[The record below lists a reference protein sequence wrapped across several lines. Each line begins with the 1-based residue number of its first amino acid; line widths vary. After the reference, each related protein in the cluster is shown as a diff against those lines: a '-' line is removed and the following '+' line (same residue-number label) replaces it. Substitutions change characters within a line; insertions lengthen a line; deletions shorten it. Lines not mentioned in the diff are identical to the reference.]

1 MKIEKSLQNTQSQL
15 YSKMNGFTFVV
26 LLNENTKKVTC
37 VVQLLFEIKI
47 FLQLTEDNFRH

>member
-26 LLNENTKKVTC
+26 LLNKKNIKKVTC

-47 FLQLTEDNFRH
+47 FLQQTTN